1 MNRIIT
7 EMLDKYHAENLTDQ
21 KNAAKE
27 VMQEIV
33 LCGLSRAGLFKN
45 TAFYGGTALRVFYG
59 LYRFSVERYTIFD

>member
-7 EMLDKYHAENLTDQ
+7 EMLDKYHAEGLTDQ

-33 LCGLSRAGLFKN
+33 LCGLSRAGFFKN
-45 TAFYGGTALRVFYG
+45 TAFYGGTVLRVFYG
-59 LYRFSVERYTIFD
+59 LDRFSVERYTIFD